1 MLKAICDTNVIVS
14 GLIAHSG
21 GPYELLEAWR
31 RSEFVLLVSEA
42 IVSEVTEVLARP
54 FFRDKRG
61 ITQKDIVRIKAVLG
75 TDAVMVAPQ
84 SRLKVIENDPDDDR
98 ILECALD
105 GEADYLVSGD
115 HHLLALQRYRGIPVV
130 TTRQF
135 LMVLQETRPAK

>member
-1 MLKAICDTNVIVS
+1 MLKAVCDTNVIVS

-31 RSEFVLLVSEA
+31 RGEFVLLVSEA
-42 IVSEVTEVLARP
+42 IVSEVTEVLGRP

-61 ITQKDIVRIKAVLG
+61 ITKEDIIRVREVLE
-75 TDAVMVAPQ
+75 TDVVMV
-84 SRLKVIENDPDDDR
+84 SIKSHLCEIENDPDDDR

-135 LMVLQETRPAK
+135 LTVLQETRSSE